1 VRLFVVRLILIVGAI
16 LTFRMTLGSKI
27 AIAGV
32 QPDLAAALVFYL
44 TLMRGPTMGIVSG
57 FVFGLLIDVDDPS
70 GVGLSSLAW
79 STTAFVTAR
88 LVSAIDV
95 TDRLVSSAALFVF
108 VLLAETIRALVVS
121 GGEPTRFGLDWIR
134 WALPTAAYTAV
145 AVPLL
150 LAAARATVGG
160 SRRSRSGP

>member
-1 VRLFVVRLILIVGAI
+1 VRLFVLRLALSVWAI
-16 LTFRMTLGSKI
+16 LAFRLALAPKI

-44 TLMRGPTMGIVSG
+44 TLIRGPTMGILSG
-57 FVFGLLIDVDDPS
+57 FFLGLLIDVDDPT

-79 STTAFVTAR
+79 STTAYVIAR
-88 LVSAIDV
+88 LASAIDLS
-95 TDRLVSSAALFVF
+95 DRLISSAILLVF
-108 VLLAETIRALVVS
+108 VLLAETIRTLIIS

-134 WALPTAAYTAV
+134 WALPTAVYTAV

-150 LAAARATVGG
+150 LAAARATIVE
-160 SRRSRSGP
+160 SRWPRRGP